1 MADATLDT
9 IDNRSIDS
17 TGKMRPAISA
27 DSSRPDLPVPDGDN
41 TPSATE
47 SDTAGEDKGTDT
59 VVDAAAET
67 TTDSTAA
74 EPAGQNADGE
84 YVDAAGKK
92 IPYEQLPPYVKREMT
107 IARNKAKSE
116 ANRAA
121 AEAVGRQQAM
131 EALAAA
137 NKRIADLEA
146 ERAKPVEVVEALPKP
161 RRDTFDTAEAY
172 DVALVEWATGEAR
185 RIATQEAEDAQRKA
199 EAKRAADEQAK
210 AQAAIDK
217 ANAEAHKAWMKQ
229 RDAAMEEFPDYV
241 EVAEDAAVQI
251 TPQMAQ
257 AIMAAENGTRIAY
270 HLGKNPALAD
280 KISKLPPGRQVMEIG
295 KLEAKLNA
303 PEPKQVSK
311 APPAITPI
319 GSRNSA
325 TQKTANDETMEEYAA
340 RRNKE
345 LRAGGMNRAIA

>member
-1 MADATLDT
+1 MADAATLDT

-59 VVDAAAET
+59 VVEAT
-67 TTDSTAA
+67 TEETAA
-74 EPAGQNADGE
+74 EPAGQNAEGE

-121 AEAVGRQQAM
+121 AEAAGRQQAM

-137 NKRIADLEA
+137 NRRIEALEA

-161 RRDTFDTAEAY
+161 KRDTFDSIEAY

-185 RIATQEAEDAQRKA
+185 RIATQEAEEGQRKA
-199 EAKRAADEQAK
+199 EAKRASDDRAK
-210 AQAAIDK
+210 AQEAADK

-229 RDAAMEEFPDYV
+229 RESAMEEFPDYV

-257 AIMAAENGTRIAY
+257 AIMAADNGTRIAY

-295 KLEAKLNA
+295 KLEDKLNA
-303 PEPKQVSK
+303 PAPKQISK

-319 GSRNSA
+319 GARNSA
-325 TQKTANDETMEEYAA
+325 AQKTAEQESMDEYAA